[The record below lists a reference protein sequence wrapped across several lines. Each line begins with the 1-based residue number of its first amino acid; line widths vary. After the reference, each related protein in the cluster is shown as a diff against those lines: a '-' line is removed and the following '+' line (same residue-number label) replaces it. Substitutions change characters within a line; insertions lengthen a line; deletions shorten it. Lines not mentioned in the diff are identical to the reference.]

1 MRAWVYRPAFIAG
14 ANPTGACNS
23 DDMFCRILASLA
35 ELSIA
40 PDSLNAVKVDAV
52 PVDHVGDCIAHIAL
66 TAGIGG
72 GGGGGE
78 GVDVNIC
85 GSLVS
90 FKDLVD
96 AMIAFGYPV
105 KTVPFREWE
114 AAVLKT
120 VVQPKPTAAA
130 PLVPLLESMSSV
142 AAAASGAVGMSGAR
156 ENARRLCG
164 GAVPALA
171 TAAVDCAVIT
181 KMIAHLVNKSLI
193 KAPPGYECK
202 KHRWAGRRMAFVV
215 ALVVVLAVVIGFLF
229 KS

>member
-1 MRAWVYRPAFIAG
+1 M
-14 ANPTGACNS
+14 
-23 DDMFCRILASLA
+23 
-35 ELSIA
+35 
-40 PDSLNAVKVDAV
+40 
-52 PVDHVGDCIAHIAL
+52 
-66 TAGIGG
+66 
-72 GGGGGE
+72 
-78 GVDVNIC
+78 
-85 GSLVS
+85 VS
-90 FKDLVD
+90 FN
-96 AMIAFGYPV
+96 
-105 KTVPFREWE
+105 E
-114 AAVLKT
+114 A
-120 VVQPKPTAAA
+120 VVSTQSTG
-130 PLVPLLESMSSV
+130 
-142 AAAASGAVGMSGAR
+142 SGAVGMSGAR